1 MRDAGVNGYVSAVT
15 GDSLH
20 VPLNRYQLVR
30 PLVAV
35 AMVAASTLYAI
46 AQQPPTPSRVRGT
59 IEAVDGDM
67 LAVKSR
73 GGEDVKLHMTGDIKV
88 VGITKISLA
97 DIKVGSFIGTTT
109 VPGPDGSQNA
119 VEVHVFPED
128 MRGTGEGSR
137 PYDLRPNSTMTN
149 ATVAN
154 SVVGNDGHT
163 LMVKYKDGEK
173 KVVVSPETPVV
184 TYVPADKS
192 DLKPGAK
199 VIAFMKKLPDGSF
212 GDQPRQRRPRRAD
225 PADVIAPSRNSV
237 FARAVFALSW
247 APERSSGGD
256 TPC

>member
-1 MRDAGVNGYVSAVT
+1 MPFHRS
-15 GDSLH
+15 SLT
-20 VPLNRYQLVR
+20 R

-35 AMVAASTLYAI
+35 VVVVASSLYAI

-73 GGEDVKLHMTGDIKV
+73 SGEDFKLRMAGDMRL
-88 VGITKISLA
+88 VGISKISLG

-109 VPGPDGSQNA
+109 VPGPDGGNNA

-137 PYDLRPNSTMTN
+137 PFDLRPNSTMTN
-149 ATVAN
+149 ATVAE

-163 LMVKYKDGEK
+163 LLVKYKDGEK
-173 KVVVSPETPVV
+173 KVLVTPDTAVV

-192 DLKPGAK
+192 ELKAGAK
-199 VIAFMKKLPDGSF
+199 IIAFFKKLPDGSLEAN
-212 GDQPRQRRPRRAD
+212 R
-225 PADVIAPSRNSV
+225 ISV
-237 FARAVFALSW
+237 GLN
-247 APERSSGGD
+247 GL
-256 TPC
+256 TPPM